1 MAVFKCKMCGGSLEI
16 TENMTVCECE
26 YCGTQQTLPKSD
38 NEQNL
43 NLFNRASHFR
53 QQFEF
58 DKAAEIYERIIQHSN
73 NNDAELYWSLV
84 LCRYGIEYVDD
95 PLTRKKIPTCHRTQF
110 KSILED
116 TDYLTALQYADSIQH
131 DLYEREAQYI
141 DTVQKRILEISNKEK
156 PFDVFICYKEI
167 DETGRRTQ
175 DSVLAQDLYY
185 GLEREGFKVFF
196 SRITLESK
204 LGTEYEPY
212 IFAALNSAKVMVVIG
227 TKPEYFNAVWVRN
240 EWSRYLMLMQNDKN
254 RTLIPA
260 YRDMNPYDLP
270 DALSMFQAQ
279 DMSKLGFMQDLIRGI
294 HKITE
299 HEPEKVIQKTI
310 INHSG
315 STNVENLLKRGYL
328 CLEDG
333 KWTEADNFFEQV
345 LNEDVEEY
353 RAYIG
358 KLCAELHIVNEK
370 SLVTLQKDF
379 TNLDNYKKACRFGG
393 EAVKQRLFGYYQQG
407 IYEFAITVLNHAQ
420 EQTECEKAY
429 HLFMSLG
436 SFRDSAQKTEECK
449 IKVWQIKYDSALYAM
464 QRAYSFQDFQ
474 TAKSMFTVLKDYK
487 DSAQKA
493 QECEQKAKVAR
504 EREEYDRKKQ
514 SYQNA
519 VLMMK
524 HDNIQEI
531 QEAAKIFQNLQGF
544 QDSNMLYQACLEI
557 INEAK
562 QIEERQWQQEIAWQE
577 ARKQKKKTI
586 FIVFVCTFIFITIG
600 IVAAGKIEEV
610 IQLQENYAF
619 AMQLYESGYYEKAI
633 DAFETLGDYKNS
645 TDMIEKSKKEIEK
658 IKQKQYENAI
668 QLYEKGAYN
677 EASEIFTEI
686 DNYKDA
692 ADYLIKISFYSAQ
705 INDVISFGNYEW
717 YVIEKMANTY
727 TLLCKEII
735 CEKKYHDNYRE
746 WKEKTTWKNYPSLR
760 EWLNDSFY
768 NEFSEEEKALIVET
782 SHSDDETQD
791 YIYLLNDTEADA
803 VDINIRRTGNCW
815 WLRSSSGKGS
825 KIMIIT
831 QGGIIA
837 QDGRDSTKKCG
848 VRPVLTIEFDNGGKT

>member
-38 NEQNL
+38 NEQKL

-73 NNDAELYWSLV
+73 TNDAELYWSLV

-131 DLYEREAQYI
+131 DLYEREAKYI

-156 PFDVFICYKEI
+156 PFDVFICYKET
-167 DETGRRTQ
+167 DKTGRRTQ

-449 IKVWQIKYDSALYAM
+449 IKVLQVKYNSALYAM

-474 TAKSMFTVLKDYK
+474 TAKSMFAVLKDYK
-487 DSAQKA
+487 DSAQKV
-493 QECEQKAKVAR
+493 QECEQKAKAAG

-562 QIEERQWQQEIAWQE
+562 QIEEREWQQETAWQE

-586 FIVFVCTFIFITIG
+586 FIVFVCTFIFITI
-600 IVAAGKIEEV
+600 VFAAVQIKTQTKKINQYRTAIELFNNGKYDE
-610 IQLQENYAF
+610 
-619 AMQLYESGYYEKAI
+619 AI
-633 DAFETLGDYKNS
+633 TVFSALNNYKNS
-645 TDMIEKSKKEIEK
+645 SDMITESEY
-658 IKQKQYENAI
+658 QKAVSFYENG
-668 QLYEKGAYN
+668 QYQ
-677 EASEIFTEI
+677 EAFLAFEAL
-686 DNYKDA
+686 DGYKDS
-692 ADYLIKISFYSAQ
+692 ADYLKKDKLSFYTKKVG
-705 INDVISFGNYEW
+705 DVLSFGNYEW
-717 YVIEKMANTY
+717 YVINVSSEGY
-727 TLLCKEII
+727 TLLCEDII
-735 CEKKYHDNYRE
+735 CN
-746 WKEKTTWKNYPSLR
+746 KEYETGTWVNSPIR
-760 EWLNDSFY
+760 TWLNETFY
-768 NEFSEEEKALIVET
+768 NSFSDEEKAMIVKT
-782 SHSDDETQD
+782 LCSDKNSEYSNETQD
-791 YIYLLNDTEADA
+791 YIYLLSIDEAA
-803 VDINIRRTGNCW
+803 DIDKSILSLNAWW
-815 WLRSSSGKGS
+815 WLRSYSGRFNLS
-825 KIMIIT
+825 
-831 QGGIIA
+831 A
-837 QDGRDSTKKCG
+837 VNFDGDISVGKHPILGNKYKYG
-848 VRPVLTIEFDNGGKT
+848 VRPALTIEFDNGGKT